1 MKECKLE
8 YAYLVKSDRGYY
20 CQESHLFE
28 NMREVATRIFSGRAA
43 RRLAEQIQGQIER
56 EDLTPMVLRAIIEE
70 KKQGPLTGSFI
81 RKVLSRICIL
91 PDKTYEYE
99 APTLGGRHTEDC
111 GKVLFTGVCR
121 YADIYHTAHS
131 LIMSYYNFMSSM
143 EYYEYDPELDGRGME
158 ELEIVMQI
166 QSMFEQQISNLA
178 LLEYD
183 AREYL
188 WAAFSAGSPK
198 ASGRFCAVLDLFSE
212 KIIKEYEPDPEKCY
226 KQYADI
232 AATHL

>member
-28 NMREVATRIFSGRAA
+28 NMREMATRVFSGRAA
-43 RRLAEQIQGQIER
+43 RRLAEKIQGQIEC
-56 EDLTPMVLRAIIEE
+56 ENLTPTVLRAIIEE
-70 KKQGPLTGSFI
+70 KKQGPFTGSFI

-91 PDKTYEYE
+91 PDGTYEYAE
-99 APTLGGRHTEDC
+99 PTLGGKPIEDC
-111 GKVLFTGVCR
+111 RKILFTGVCR

-143 EYYEYDPELDGRGME
+143 EYYEYDPELDGRGVE

-166 QSMFEQQISNLA
+166 QNMFEQQISNLA
-178 LLEYD
+178 LLEHD

-188 WAAFSAGSPK
+188 RAAFSDVSPK
-198 ASGRFCAVLDLFSE
+198 ASGRFCIVLDLFSE
-212 KIIKEYEPDPEKCY
+212 KIVREYEPDPEKCY
-226 KQYADI
+226 KQYVDI
-232 AATHL
+232 AAAHL